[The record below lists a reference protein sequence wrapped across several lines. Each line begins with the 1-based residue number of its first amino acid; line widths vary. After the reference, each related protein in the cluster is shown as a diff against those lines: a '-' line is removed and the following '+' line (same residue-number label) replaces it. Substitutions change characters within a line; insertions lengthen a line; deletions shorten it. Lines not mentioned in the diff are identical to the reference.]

1 MGEVYV
7 AQDTKLDRRVALKI
21 LPPEFAADADRM
33 RRFVLEA
40 RSASA
45 LNHPNIITIYE
56 VGETDGT
63 NFIATEYIEGKTLN
77 NCDSLSLLKSLEVAT
92 QIASA
97 LQAAHSAGIV
107 HRDIKPDNV
116 MIRPDGFVK
125 ILDFGIAKLSGV
137 PMIAGGPRVH
147 TDEEAA
153 TAMQSHTST
162 GMIIG
167 TATYM
172 SPEQARGKVIDAD
185 RICLALVSCFTKC

>member
-1 MGEVYV
+1 MPIDEGTRLGRYEIRSQLGAGGMGEVYV

-77 NCDSLSLLKSLEVAT
+77 NCHSLALLKSLVVAT
-92 QIASA
+92 QIA
-97 LQAAHSAGIV
+97 
-107 HRDIKPDNV
+107 
-116 MIRPDGFVK
+116 
-125 ILDFGIAKLSGV
+125 
-137 PMIAGGPRVH
+137 
-147 TDEEAA
+147 
-153 TAMQSHTST
+153 
-162 GMIIG
+162 
-167 TATYM
+167 
-172 SPEQARGKVIDAD
+172 
-185 RICLALVSCFTKC
+185 